1 MHVITSIQEF
11 EEAVLFEL
19 LALKTFI
26 GTGESTMSSTL
37 DLTDPDGVIRHHQF
51 VSFDDSW
58 HAIDEFKNKILPL
71 AFGAG
76 WKVLDLMIEL
86 ILNQSGYRPSSVR
99 GFTIAEKQR
108 QAQNRNISS
117 SILGCDSAT
126 WQSILGIY
134 ANTVEHRHCLVHR
147 TANIDENSGEFNGVE
162 RFNNNPLIPLTRIQQ
177 FAFAKSAA
185 QVARGITGGGI
196 LSRNEADLK
205 YYLNQLTTHSGAQE
219 LPDAALDS
227 SAKLVI
233 DFENDGD
240 GYFLDMSFTLMR
252 ARKALPDTTYFD
264 VMIRNPNDSKR
275 HYFGRAETMPTQ
287 KTYVDLSS
295 MPDWLIQ
302 K

>member
-1 MHVITSIQEF
+1 MITSIQEF

-19 LALKTFI
+19 LALETFI
-26 GTGESTMSSTL
+26 GSGESTMYSTL
-37 DLTDPDGVIRHHQF
+37 DLTDPDGIVRQHCI
-51 VSFDDSW
+51 VSLNDTQ
-58 HAIDEFKNKILPL
+58 HAVDEFKNKILPL

-86 ILNQSGYRPSSVR
+86 VLNQSGYRPSSVR

-126 WQSILGIY
+126 WQYILGIY

-147 TANIDENSGEFNGVE
+147 TANIDENSGDFNGF
-162 RFNNNPLIPLTRIQQ
+162 RRYNNIRLNTLTRIQQ
-177 FAFAKSAA
+177 LAFAKSAA
-185 QVARGITGGGI
+185 QVARGIIGGGI
-196 LSRNEADLK
+196 LSRKEADLK
-205 YYLNQLTTHSGAQE
+205 YHLNQLTTHSGAQE
-219 LPDAALDS
+219 LPGAALVS
-227 SAKLVI
+227 SANIVI
-233 DFENDGD
+233 DFEIDED
-240 GYFLDMSFTLMR
+240 GYFLDMSSTLIR
-252 ARKALPDTTYFD
+252 ARTVLPYTTYFD
-264 VMIRNPNDSKR
+264 VMIRNPNECKR
-275 HYFGRAETMPTQ
+275 HYFGRSETMPTQ

>member
-1 MHVITSIQEF
+1 MITSIQEF

-19 LALKTFI
+19 LALETFI
-26 GTGESTMSSTL
+26 GSGESTTSSTL
-37 DLTDPDGVIRHHQF
+37 DLTDPDGIVTHCIVSLSDSHHA
-51 VSFDDSW
+51 VE
-58 HAIDEFKNKILPL
+58 EFKNKILPL

-86 ILNQSGYRPSSVR
+86 ILYQSGFRAPVR
-99 GFTIAEKQR
+99 GFTITDKQR
-108 QAQNRNISS
+108 EAQNTNISSS

-126 WQSILGIY
+126 WQSILAIY
-134 ANTVEHRHCLVHR
+134 ANTVEHRYCLVHR
-147 TANIDENSGEFNGVE
+147 TANIDENSGEFNGFD
-162 RFNNNPLIPLTRIQQ
+162 RSNNIPLIPLTRIQQ

-185 QVARGITGGGI
+185 QVARGIIGGGI

-227 SAKLVI
+227 SANVVI

-240 GYFLDMSFTLMR
+240 GYFLDMSITLMR
-252 ARKALPDTTYFD
+252 ARTALPHTTYFD
-264 VMIRNPNDSKR
+264 VMIRNPNDCKR
-275 HYFGRAETMPTQ
+275 HYFGRAEKMPTQ
-287 KTYVDLSS
+287 KTYVNLSS
-295 MPDWLIQ
+295 IPDWLIQ

>member
-1 MHVITSIQEF
+1 VITSIQEF

>member
-1 MHVITSIQEF
+1 MITSIQEF

-19 LALKTFI
+19 LALETFI
-26 GTGESTMSSTL
+26 GSGESTTSSTL
-37 DLTDPDGVIRHHQF
+37 DLTDPDGIVRHHCILSLNDTQ
-51 VSFDDSW
+51 
-58 HAIDEFKNKILPL
+58 HAVDEFKNKILPL

-86 ILNQSGYRPSSVR
+86 ILNQSGYRASVS
-99 GFTIAEKQR
+99 GFKYAEKLR
-108 QAQNRNISS
+108 QAQNTNINS
-117 SILGCDSAT
+117 SIIGCDSAT

-134 ANTVEHRHCLVHR
+134 ANTLEHRHCLVHR
-147 TANIDENSGEFNGVE
+147 TANIDENSGEFNGFE
-162 RFNNNPLIPLTRIQQ
+162 RSNNIPLIPLTRIQQ

-185 QVARGITGGGI
+185 QVARGIIGGGI

-227 SAKLVI
+227 SANLVI

-240 GYFLDMSFTLMR
+240 RYFLNMSFTLMR
-252 ARKALPDTTYFD
+252 ARTVLPDTTYFD
-264 VMIRNPNDSKR
+264 VMIRNPNDCKR
-275 HYFGRAETMPTQ
+275 HYFGRAEKMPTQ

-295 MPDWLIQ
+295 IPDWLIQ

>member
-1 MHVITSIQEF
+1 MITSIQEF

-19 LALKTFI
+19 LALETFI

-37 DLTDPDGVIRHHQF
+37 DLTYPDGIVRHHCILSLSNSQ
-51 VSFDDSW
+51 
-58 HAIDEFKNKILPL
+58 HAVDEFKNKILPL

-76 WKVLDLMIEL
+76 WKVLDLMNEL
-86 ILNQSGYRPSSVR
+86 ILNQSGYRPSVR

-108 QAQNRNISS
+108 QAQNRNMSS

-147 TANIDENSGEFNGVE
+147 TANIDENSGEFNGFE

-227 SAKLVI
+227 SAKLII

-252 ARKALPDTTYFD
+252 ARTALPDTTYFD

-275 HYFGRAETMPTQ
+275 HYFGRAEKMPTQ

>member
-1 MHVITSIQEF
+1 MITSIQEF

>member
-1 MHVITSIQEF
+1 MITSIQEF

-19 LALKTFI
+19 LALETFI

-58 HAIDEFKNKILPL
+58 HAVDEFKNKILPL

-205 YYLNQLTTHSGAQE
+205 YYLNRLTTHSGAQE

>member
-1 MHVITSIQEF
+1 MITSIQEF

-19 LALKTFI
+19 LALETFI
-26 GTGESTMSSTL
+26 GSGESTMSSTL
-37 DLTDPDGVIRHHQF
+37 NLTDPDGTVRHHCI
-51 VSFDDSW
+51 VSVSNSQ
-58 HAIDEFKNKILPL
+58 HAVDEFKNKILPL

-126 WQSILGIY
+126 WHSILGIY

-147 TANIDENSGEFNGVE
+147 TAIIDENSGEFNGFE
-162 RFNNNPLIPLTRIQQ
+162 RSNNIPLIPLTRIQQ
-177 FAFAKSAA
+177 LAFAKSAA

-227 SAKLVI
+227 SANLVI

-240 GYFLDMSFTLMR
+240 GYFLNMSFTLMR
-252 ARKALPDTTYFD
+252 ARTALPDTTYFD
-264 VMIRNPNDSKR
+264 FMIRIPNDCKR

-295 MPDWLIQ
+295 IPDWLIQ

>member
-1 MHVITSIQEF
+1 MITSIQEF

-19 LALKTFI
+19 LALETFI
-26 GTGESTMSSTL
+26 GSGESTTSSTL
-37 DLTDPDGVIRHHQF
+37 DLTDPDGIVRHHCILSLNDTQ
-51 VSFDDSW
+51 
-58 HAIDEFKNKILPL
+58 HAVDEFKNKILPL

-86 ILNQSGYRPSSVR
+86 ILNQSGYRASVN
-99 GFTIAEKQR
+99 GFTYAEKQR
-108 QAQNRNISS
+108 QAQNTNISS

-134 ANTVEHRHCLVHR
+134 ANTLEHRHCLVHR
-147 TANIDENSGEFNGVE
+147 TANIDENSGEFNGFE
-162 RFNNNPLIPLTRIQQ
+162 KSNNIPLIPLTRIQQ

-185 QVARGITGGGI
+185 QVARGIIGGGI

-227 SAKLVI
+227 SANLVI

-240 GYFLDMSFTLMR
+240 GYFLNMSFTLMR
-252 ARKALPDTTYFD
+252 ARTVLPDTTYFD
-264 VMIRNPNDSKR
+264 VMIRNPNDCKR
-275 HYFGRAETMPTQ
+275 HYFGRAEKMPTQ

-295 MPDWLIQ
+295 IPDWLIQ